1 MNDNP
6 ESNPTP
12 QEAFHKSSESV
23 PGNSQSPRFFG
34 RTDWLSFGV
43 TAVMVLAV
51 YLFTLAPDVTLG
63 SSGVFSV
70 GAMYAGVPIP
80 PGLPL
85 WTIYAHLFTLMP
97 FSNVAWR
104 VALSSAVAG
113 AVTCGVIALMV
124 SRGGTALV
132 EAISLPG
139 KIKLGELR
147 GLRVVSSC
155 VAGMAFGF
163 DGGFWC
169 TAVNADPWP
178 LSLLLLAVVLCLLMR
193 WLQKPCR
200 WRYLYGASFVYGLAF
215 TNSQILL
222 AAALGLQFMVMVGY
236 GRLIRETCMANSV
249 LFLAGLA
256 AERAGYLET
265 VSVHEGEVN
274 ILRVIFFLVGIGSI
288 VTCMVLMVRARRLFT
303 EWKTVLVCGMM
314 YLLGLAAYFY
324 EPIASM
330 TNPPVNWNYPRTAD
344 GFIHLLTRG
353 QYEKLQPTAQ
363 LARFLEQLQ
372 MCTEVTLTKFGL
384 LYVLVALIPFYYL
397 RRLSALGRQW
407 MFGLLAVYVSLAFF
421 LPIVLNP
428 SHDRS
433 SGEYF
438 MVSYSASHL
447 VLAIW
452 TGYGLVAVG
461 VLLARRAV

>member
-6 ESNPTP
+6 EPGPTP
-12 QEAFHKSSESV
+12 QEAFHKSSEPV
-23 PGNSQSPRFFG
+23 PRNLPSARFFG

-63 SSGVFSV
+63 SSGIFSV
-70 GAMYAGVPIP
+70 GAMYAGVPHP
-80 PGLPL
+80 PGFPL
-85 WTIYAHLFTLMP
+85 WVIYAHLFTLLP

-113 AVTCGVIALMV
+113 ALTCGVIALMA
-124 SRGGTALV
+124 SRGGTAFIEV
-132 EAISLPG
+132 ISLPG
-139 KIKLGELR
+139 NIELGELR
-147 GLRVVSSC
+147 GLRVVSGC

-163 DGGFWC
+163 AGGFWC
-169 TAVNADPWP
+169 TAVDADSWP

-193 WLQKPCR
+193 WVQTPCR
-200 WRYLYGASFVYGLAF
+200 WRYLYGASFVYGLTL

-222 AAALGLQFMVMVGY
+222 AAALGLQLIAMFAY
-236 GRLIRETCMANSV
+236 RRLIREICMANTV

-256 AERAGYLET
+256 AQRTGCLEIG
-265 VSVHEGEVN
+265 SVDEGEVN
-274 ILRVIFFLVGIGSI
+274 ILRVIFFLVGLGSI
-288 VTCMVLMVRARRLFT
+288 ATCMALIVQTRRLFT
-303 EWKTVLVCGMM
+303 EWKTVLVCGVMF
-314 YLLGLAAYFY
+314 LLGLAAYLY

-330 TNPPVNWNYPRTAD
+330 TNPPVNWAYPRTAD

-353 QYEKLQPTAQ
+353 QYEKLHPTAQ
-363 LARFLEQLQ
+363 WARFLEQLQ
-372 MCTEVTLTKFGL
+372 MCTDITLAKFGL
-384 LYVLVALIPFYYL
+384 LYVLVALIPFCYL
-397 RRLSALGRQW
+397 LRLSPLWRQW

-428 SHDRS
+428 SHDRYS
-433 SGEYF
+433 SEYF
-438 MVSYSASHL
+438 MVCYSVSHL

-452 TGYGLVAVG
+452 TGYGLVALG
-461 VLLARRAV
+461 VLVTRRAV

>member
-1 MNDNP
+1 M
-6 ESNPTP
+6 
-12 QEAFHKSSESV
+12 
-23 PGNSQSPRFFG
+23 
-34 RTDWLSFGV
+34 
-43 TAVMVLAV
+43 
-51 YLFTLAPDVTLG
+51 
-63 SSGVFSV
+63 
-70 GAMYAGVPIP
+70 
-80 PGLPL
+80 
-85 WTIYAHLFTLMP
+85 
-97 FSNVAWR
+97 
-104 VALSSAVAG
+104 
-113 AVTCGVIALMV
+113 
-124 SRGGTALV
+124 
-132 EAISLPG
+132 
-139 KIKLGELR
+139 
-147 GLRVVSSC
+147 
-155 VAGMAFGF
+155 
-163 DGGFWC
+163 
-169 TAVNADPWP
+169 
-178 LSLLLLAVVLCLLMR
+178 
-193 WLQKPCR
+193 
-200 WRYLYGASFVYGLAF
+200 YGLTF

-222 AAALGLQFMVMVGY
+222 AAAVGLQFMVMFGY

-256 AERAGYLET
+256 AERAGYLEI

-303 EWKTVLVCGMM
+303 EWKTVLVCGVM

-330 TNPPVNWNYPRTAD
+330 TNPPVNWAYPRTAD

-397 RRLSALGRQW
+397 RRLSALGRRW